1 MSYLVME
8 TKRSYAVLLDQ
19 EGRFLKAANLHYQVG
34 QTVTDP
40 VLLREKS
47 EKGRLILLFA
57 GGGAA
62 LAAVAACLVF
72 AVILPLY
79 QQATSVYSSIYMTI
93 NPQVR
98 MELNKAGDVIG
109 LAPTNGDG
117 ETLLQGYELS
127 EDDPTD
133 VADDLLDRAIALG
146 FLEEGGTVN
155 FSIDTPEEALF
166 QEYGMELRQEV
177 EDHLEGK
184 LSVVVEVVPYVA
196 EDVSKTFNDYQEDND
211 VDFIKVHIADGHPWI
226 GKSLAEL
233 ALPHNLLAVMIARD
247 GRNLVPDGQTVLA
260 DGDLLVFAARAF
272 EDRENLSLREV
283 PIDKGHKWNG
293 RSLREISTPQQT
305 LVILIQRGA
314 HTMIP
319 DGGTRIQTGDVL
331 VLAQPGKP

>member
-47 EKGRLILLFA
+47 EKGRLIPLFA

-62 LAAVAACLVF
+62 LAGLAACLVF

-98 MELNKAGDVIG
+98 MELNKGGDVIG
-109 LAPTNGDG
+109 LAPTNEDG

-127 EDDPTD
+127 EDDPAD
-133 VADDLLDRAIALG
+133 VADDLLDRAIQLG
-146 FLEEGGTVN
+146 FLEEGGRVN

-166 QEYGMELRQEV
+166 QEYGMELRREV
-177 EDHLEGK
+177 EDHLDGEALRGGGSGA
-184 LSVVVEVVPYVA
+184 LRGGGRGIHGPSHSQSHAFSQPHT
-196 EDVSKTFNDYQEDND
+196 VSDPVSNAHAHPQSHGD
-211 VDFIKVHIADGHPWI
+211 ADSYTSSHAG
-226 GKSLAEL
+226 
-233 ALPHNLLAVMIARD
+233 
-247 GRNLVPDGQTVLA
+247 TY
-260 DGDLLVFAARAF
+260 
-272 EDRENLSLREV
+272 
-283 PIDKGHKWNG
+283 
-293 RSLREISTPQQT
+293 T
-305 LVILIQRGA
+305 GA
-314 HTMIP
+314 HTGSRSRVHRHRLRP
-319 DGGTRIQTGDVL
+319 RHRRGHRL
-331 VLAQPGKP
+331 LRAPGPAGAAFRGLRL

>member
-98 MELNKAGDVIG
+98 MELNKGGDVIG
-109 LAPTNGDG
+109 LAPTNEDG

-146 FLEEGGTVN
+146 FLEEGGRVN

-166 QEYGMELRQEV
+166 QKYGMELRQEV
-177 EDHLEGK
+177 EDHLAGK

-196 EDVSKTFNDYQEDND
+196 EDVE
-211 VDFIKVHIADGHPWI
+211 AMAHPTPSPTPSP
-226 GKSLAEL
+226 SLTPSPTPSPTPTPTPSPTAT
-233 ALPHNLLAVMIARD
+233 PV
-247 GRNLVPDGQTVLA
+247 
-260 DGDLLVFAARAF
+260 
-272 EDRENLSLREV
+272 
-283 PIDKGHKWNG
+283 
-293 RSLREISTPQQT
+293 STPVPTPAPTPVPAPVYTDTDYGPGSDSVTDYYVPPAQPVQPS
-305 LVILIQRGA
+305 GDSGYEGDSGY
-314 HTMIP
+314 
-319 DGGTRIQTGDVL
+319 DGGDSGYGDS
-331 VLAQPGKP
+331 GYDD

>member
-47 EKGRLILLFA
+47 EKGRLIPLFA

-98 MELNKAGDVIG
+98 MDLNKGGDVIG
-109 LAPTNGDG
+109 LAPTNEDG

-133 VADDLLDRAIALG
+133 VADDLLDRAIELG
-146 FLEEGGTVN
+146 FLEEGGRVN

-196 EDVSKTFNDYQEDND
+196 EDVE
-211 VDFIKVHIADGHPWI
+211 AMAHP
-226 GKSLAEL
+226 
-233 ALPHNLLAVMIARD
+233 
-247 GRNLVPDGQTVLA
+247 
-260 DGDLLVFAARAF
+260 
-272 EDRENLSLREV
+272 
-283 PIDKGHKWNG
+283 
-293 RSLREISTPQQT
+293 TP
-305 LVILIQRGA
+305 
-314 HTMIP
+314 P
-319 DGGTRIQTGDVL
+319 
-331 VLAQPGKP
+331 

>member
-47 EKGRLILLFA
+47 EKGRLIPLFA

-62 LAAVAACLVF
+62 LAGLAACLLF

-98 MELNKAGDVIG
+98 MELNKGGDVIG

-196 EDVSKTFNDYQEDND
+196 EDVEAMAHPTSSPTATPVPTPAPAPVYTDTDYGPGS
-211 VDFIKVHIADGHPWI
+211 DG
-226 GKSLAEL
+226 
-233 ALPHNLLAVMIARD
+233 VTD
-247 GRNLVPDGQTVLA
+247 YYVPPAQPVQPS
-260 DGDLLVFAARAF
+260 GDSGY
-272 EDRENLSLREV
+272 EGDS
-283 PIDKGHKWNG
+283 GY
-293 RSLREISTPQQT
+293 
-305 LVILIQRGA
+305 
-314 HTMIP
+314 
-319 DGGTRIQTGDVL
+319 DGGDSGYGDS
-331 VLAQPGKP
+331 GYDD